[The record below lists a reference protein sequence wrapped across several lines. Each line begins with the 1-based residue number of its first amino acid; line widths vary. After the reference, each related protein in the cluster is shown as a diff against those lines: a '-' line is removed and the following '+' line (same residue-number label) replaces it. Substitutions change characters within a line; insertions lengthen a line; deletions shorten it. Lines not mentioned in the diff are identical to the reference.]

1 MGSKTIKE
9 RKIMMLLIRIKDKD
23 SKPISQLLVKVKN
36 EKIASDEFNSAVAL
50 KSIMPTGSEL
60 PSCDL
65 SKAAMG
71 LFKNSAKLKKIN
83 LGKIETALSFR
94 KAIAKALTKANLE
107 FATASTAEIEK
118 AIDNFA
124 SCGSQEEVDNVFKLL
139 HDTLMMDEKSSAAMN
154 NGSLLILTISYSG
167 SRNNLNKATYFR
179 LQAVKNYR
187 FTEFDKIMPKKD
199 ANLCKICLEANG
211 IKY

>member
-1 MGSKTIKE
+1 MGIKAIKE
-9 RKIMMLLIRIKDKD
+9 REMNMLLIRIKDKD
-23 SKPISQLLVKVKN
+23 LKPMAQLLVKVKD
-36 EKIASDEFNSAVAL
+36 KVMPIDEFNSAVTL
-50 KSIMPTGSEL
+50 KSIMPNGSEL
-60 PSCDL
+60 PSCNL

-71 LFKNSAKLKKIN
+71 LFKNSVKSKKIN

-94 KAIAKALTKANLE
+94 KAMTKPLEKANLE
-107 FATASTAEIEK
+107 FATASTAEIKE
-118 AIDNFA
+118 AIDNFVN
-124 SCGSQEEVDNVFKLL
+124 CGSQEQVNNVFKLL

-154 NGSLLILTISYSG
+154 NGSLLILTIDYSG

-179 LQAVKNYR
+179 LQAVKDYR
-187 FTEFDKIMPKKD
+187 FTEFDKIMSKKD

>member
-1 MGSKTIKE
+1 MRFKVIKE
-9 RKIMMLLIRIKDKD
+9 RKMMMLLIKIKDKD
-23 SKPISQLLVKVKN
+23 LKPISQLLVKVKD
-36 EKIASDEFNSAVAL
+36 EKMASDEFNSAVAL
-50 KSIMPTGSEL
+50 KDIMPTGTEL
-60 PSCDL
+60 PDCDL
-65 SKAAMG
+65 SNAAMG
-71 LFKNSAKLKKIN
+71 LFKNSAKIKKIN

-94 KAIAKALTKANLE
+94 KAMAKALTKVNLE

-124 SCGSQEEVDNVFKLL
+124 SCGSQEQVNNVFKLL
-139 HDTLMMDEKSSAAMN
+139 HNALMMDEKSSAAMN
-154 NGSLLILTISYSG
+154 KGSLLILTIGYSG
-167 SRNNLNKATYFR
+167 SRKNLNKAVYFR

-187 FTEFDKIMPKKD
+187 FTELDKIMPKKD

>member
-1 MGSKTIKE
+1 MGVKAIKE
-9 RKIMMLLIRIKDKD
+9 RKMNMLLIKIKDKD
-23 SKPISQLLVKVKN
+23 LKPMAQLLVKVKD
-36 EKIASDEFNSAVAL
+36 KAMPIDEFNSAVAL
-50 KSIMPTGSEL
+50 KSIMPNGIEL
-60 PSCDL
+60 PDCDL
-65 SKAAMG
+65 SNVAMG
-71 LFKNSAKLKKIN
+71 LFKNSAKIKKIN

-124 SCGSQEEVDNVFKLL
+124 SCGSKKEVDDVFKLL
-139 HDTLMMDEKSSAAMN
+139 HNSLMMDEKSSATMN
-154 NGSLLILTISYSG
+154 NGKLLILTIGYDG
-167 SRNNLNKATYFR
+167 SRNNLNKATNFR
-179 LQAVKNYR
+179 LQVVKNYR
-187 FTEFDKIMPKKD
+187 FTELDKIMPKKD

>member
-1 MGSKTIKE
+1 
-9 RKIMMLLIRIKDKD
+9 MLLIRIKDKD
-23 SKPISQLLVKVKN
+23 LKPMAQLLVKVKD
-36 EKIASDEFNSAVAL
+36 KAMPIDEFNSAVTL
-50 KSIMPTGSEL
+50 KDIMPNSTEL
-60 PSCDL
+60 PDCDL

-71 LFKNSAKLKKIN
+71 LFKNSVKIRRIN

-94 KAIAKALTKANLE
+94 KAMTKPLEKANLE
-107 FATASTAEIEK
+107 FATASTAEIKE
-118 AIDNFA
+118 AIDNFVN
-124 SCGSQEEVDNVFKLL
+124 CGSQEQVNNVFKLL

-154 NGSLLILTISYSG
+154 NGSLLILTIGYSG

-179 LQAVKNYR
+179 LQAVKDYR

-211 IKY
+211 VKY